1 MTDYDRLQQEPDTR
15 DSLAAMASRV
25 SMRTVSQ
32 DSSEDTAA
40 TQPLPPSFI
49 PTATGRIRP
58 VTGAFPP
65 VQADAATSSREARS
79 VQSSSNISLRRTE
92 PIVIE
97 SSAASVPSRVSS
109 DPRPVA

>member
-32 DSSEDTAA
+32 DCSED
-40 TQPLPPSFI
+40 
-49 PTATGRIRP
+49 P

-92 PIVIE
+92 PIVIDP
-97 SSAASVPSRVSS
+97 SAASVPRRVSS

>member
-1 MTDYDRLQQEPDTR
+1 MTEYDRLQQEPDTR

-65 VQADAATSSREARS
+65 AQADAATSSREARS

-97 SSAASVPSRVSS
+97 SSAASVPRRVSS